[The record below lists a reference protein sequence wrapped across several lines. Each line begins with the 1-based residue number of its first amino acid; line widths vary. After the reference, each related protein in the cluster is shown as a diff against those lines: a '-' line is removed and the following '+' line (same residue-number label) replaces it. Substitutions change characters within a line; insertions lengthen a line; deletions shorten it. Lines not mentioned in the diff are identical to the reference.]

1 MNPVPTQCPDDL
13 GRHRPTRTTARP
25 SRGVVS
31 LACGVV
37 TLVVLGGTAVGTVA
51 GPTASLAQRRVQSAP
66 VDVAQ
71 RAALADVAV
80 RVSAMTDTR
89 ETIESSRSRRRAE
102 LNSMAAA
109 ADHAAR
115 HEARVVKM
123 AAAKERA
130 AKERAAELA
139 AAKARA
145 AKKRAAKLAA
155 QAKAKAAKLAAE
167 AKAKAAKR
175 AKEVAKVQADPR
187 SLAKTVLNDYGF
199 GGDQFSCLDQLW
211 AGESNWNYLAI
222 NPTSGAYGIPQ
233 SLPASKMAAVADDW
247 RTNPE
252 TQIRWG
258 LDYIKRSYGSPCGA
272 LGAWQSRSPHW
283 Y

>member
-1 MNPVPTQCPDDL
+1 MP
-13 GRHRPTRTTARP
+13 RPARRP
-25 SRGVVS
+25 ATMR
-31 LACGVV
+31 
-37 TLVVLGGTAVGTVA
+37 
-51 GPTASLAQRRVQSAP
+51 
-66 VDVAQ
+66 DVAQ

-109 ADHAAR
+109 ADHATR

-139 AAKARA
+139 A
-145 AKKRAAKLAA
+145 
-155 QAKAKAAKLAAE
+155 QAKAKAAKLAAQ

-211 AGESNWNYLAI
+211 AGESNWNHLAI